1 MKVLL
6 VNTSER
12 TGGAAVAC
20 HRLLDALNKQG
31 IEATMLVRD
40 KQTDNPHVIAL
51 PKPLYMKLCFLYE
64 RFVIWANNLFSR
76 KNLFT
81 VSIANTGADI
91 TRLPAF
97 KEADIIHLH
106 WINQG
111 MLSLK
116 DISKILL
123 SGKPVVWTMHDMWP
137 LTAIC
142 HHAQGCNRYQTAC
155 QACPY
160 LRFPSQNDL
169 SHRVFNQKKNVYAQ
183 GNLHMVAVSRWLTT
197 LAKQSNLLKGKE
209 VTTINNALSLNDFQ
223 LIDKKEA
230 RKQLQLPDK
239 HLIAFGAARIDDPI
253 KGFDYLLEAIQTL
266 IHRGDFEQDE
276 LHLLLFGGIKDAKRL
291 AEVPVSYTYFGH
303 IEEKEQL
310 SALYSAADVT
320 VSASLYETFGQTL
333 AEAQACGCP
342 AVSFGNSGQTDI
354 ITHKV
359 DGYLAKAYNTND
371 LANGIAWALR
381 EGKATISPTH
391 LRQSV
396 VQRFSS
402 EVIANK
408 YAQLY
413 EQLITPSHE

>member
-51 PKPLYMKLCFLYE
+51 PKPFYMKLCFLWE

-106 WINQG
+106 WVNQG

-116 DISKILL
+116 DIRKILL

-160 LRFPSQNDL
+160 LCFPSKNDL

-197 LAKQSNLLKGKE
+197 LAKQSNLLKDKE
-209 VTTINNALSLNDFQ
+209 VTTIHNALSLNDFQ
-223 LIDKKEA
+223 PIAKADA

-266 IHRGDFEQDE
+266 IRRGDFEQE
-276 LHLLLFGGIKDAKRL
+276 KLHLLLFGGIKDAKRL

-354 ITHKV
+354 ITHKEN
-359 DGYLAKAYNTND
+359 GYLAEAYNTDD

-381 EGKATISPTH
+381 EGGATISPAH

>member
-31 IEATMLVRD
+31 VEATMLVRD

-51 PKPLYMKLCFLYE
+51 RKPFYMKLCFLYE
-64 RFVIWANNLFSR
+64 RFVIWATNLFSR

-116 DISKILL
+116 GIRKILA

-160 LRFPSQNDL
+160 LRFPSKNDL
-169 SHRVFNQKKNVYAQ
+169 SHRVFNQKKKVYAQ

-209 VTTINNALSLNDFQ
+209 VTTIHNALSLNDFQ
-223 LIDKKEA
+223 PIAKADA
-230 RKQLQLPDK
+230 RKRLQLPDK

-266 IHRGDFEQDE
+266 IRRGDFEQE
-276 LHLLLFGGIKDAKRL
+276 KLHLLLFGRIKDAKRL

-354 ITHKV
+354 ITHKEN
-359 DGYLAKAYNTND
+359 GYLAEAYNTND

-381 EGKATISPTH
+381 EGKATISPAH

-408 YAQLY
+408 YEQLY

>member
-1 MKVLL
+1 MKVLM

-31 IEATMLVRD
+31 VEATMLVRD
-40 KQTDNPHVIAL
+40 KQTRNPHVIAL
-51 PKPLYMKLCFLYE
+51 PKPFYMKLRFFWE
-64 RFVIWANNLFSR
+64 RFVIWTTNRFSR

-91 TRLPAF
+91 TRTEAF

-116 DISKILL
+116 GIRKILA

-160 LRFPSQNDL
+160 LRFPSKNDL
-169 SHRVFNQKKNVYAQ
+169 SHRVFNQKKEVYAQ

-197 LAKQSNLLKGKE
+197 LAKQSNLLDGKE
-209 VTTINNALSLNDFQ
+209 VTTIHNALLLSDFQ
-223 LIDKKEA
+223 PIAKANA
-230 RKQLQLPDK
+230 RKRLQLPDK
-239 HLIAFGAARIDDPI
+239 YLIAFGAARIDDPI

-266 IHRGDFEQDE
+266 IRRGDFEQDE
-276 LHLLLFGGIKDAKRL
+276 LHLLLFGGIKNAKRL

-320 VSASLYETFGQTL
+320 VSASRYETFGQTL

-342 AVSFGNSGQTDI
+342 AVSFDNSGQTDI

-359 DGYLAKAYNTND
+359 DGYLAKAYDTGD
-371 LANGIAWALR
+371 LANGLVWALR
-381 EGKATISPTH
+381 EGKENLSPTD
-391 LRQSV
+391 LRQRV
-396 VQRFSS
+396 VQRFAG
-402 EVIANK
+402 EVIANQ
-408 YAQLY
+408 YIQLY
-413 EQLITPSHE
+413 QQLIDKSHE

>member
-31 IEATMLVRD
+31 VEATMLVRD

-51 PKPLYMKLCFLYE
+51 RKPFYMKLCFLWE
-64 RFVIWANNLFSR
+64 RFIIWATNRFSR

-81 VSIANTGADI
+81 VSIANAGMDI
-91 TRLPAF
+91 TRTKAF

-106 WINQG
+106 WVNQG

-116 DISKILL
+116 GIRKILA

-160 LRFPSQNDL
+160 LRFPSKNDL
-169 SHRVFNQKKNVYAQ
+169 SHRVFNQKMEVYAQ

-209 VTTINNALSLNDFQ
+209 VTTIHNALSLNDFQ
-223 LIDKKEA
+223 LIDKTEA

-239 HLIAFGAARIDDPI
+239 HLIAFGAARIDDRI

-266 IHRGDFEQDE
+266 ISRGDFEQE
-276 LHLLLFGGIKDAKRL
+276 KLHLLLFGGIKDANRL

-320 VSASLYETFGQTL
+320 VSASRYETFGQTL

-354 ITHKV
+354 ITHKEN
-359 DGYLAKAYNTND
+359 GYLAEAYNTDD

-381 EGKATISPTH
+381 EGEENLSPTD
-391 LRQSV
+391 LRQRV
-396 VQRFSS
+396 VQRFAG
-402 EVIANK
+402 EVIANQ
-408 YAQLY
+408 YIQLY
-413 EQLITPSHE
+413 QQLIDKSHE

>member
-31 IEATMLVRD
+31 IEAKMLVRD
-40 KQTDNPHVIAL
+40 KQTRNSHVIAL
-51 PKPLYMKLCFLYE
+51 PKPFYMKLCFLWE
-64 RFVIWANNLFSR
+64 RFVIWTNNLFSR

-106 WINQG
+106 WVNQG

-116 DISKILL
+116 NIEQILA

-137 LTAIC
+137 CTAIC
-142 HHAQGCNRYQTAC
+142 HHAATCNRYQAAC

-160 LRFPSQNDL
+160 LRFPSKNDL
-169 SHRVFNQKKNVYAQ
+169 SHRIFMQKKGVYAQ
-183 GNLHMVAVSRWLTT
+183 GNLHIVAVSRWLAS
-197 LAKQSNLLKGKE
+197 LVKQSTLLQDKQI
-209 VTTINNALSLNDFQ
+209 TTIHNALSLSDFQ
-223 LIDKKEA
+223 PADKQEA
-230 RKQLQLPDK
+230 RKQLHLPDK
-239 HLIAFGAARIDDPI
+239 QLIAFGAARIDDPI

-266 IHRGDFEQDE
+266 ISRGNFEKNN

-291 AEVPVSYTYFGH
+291 AELPVSYTYFGH
-303 IEEKEQL
+303 IEDKKQL
-310 SALYSAADVT
+310 STLYAAADAT
-320 VSASLYETFGQTL
+320 VSASKYETFGQTL

-342 AVSFGNSGQTDI
+342 VVSFDNSGQTDI

-359 DGYLAKAYNTND
+359 NGYLAKAYDTES
-371 LANGIAWALR
+371 LADGIAWALT
-381 EGKATISPTH
+381 EAQTIVSKEA
-391 LRQSV
+391 LRNGV

-402 EVIANK
+402 DAIAQK
-408 YAQLY
+408 HLQLY
-413 EQLITPSHE
+413 QQLIEQRHE

>member
-51 PKPLYMKLCFLYE
+51 RKPFYMKLYFLYE

-81 VSIANTGADI
+81 VSIANTGTDI
-91 TRLPAF
+91 TRLLAF

-106 WINQG
+106 WVNQG

-116 DISKILL
+116 GIRKILA

-137 LTAIC
+137 CTAIC

-160 LRFPSQNDL
+160 LRFPSKNDL
-169 SHRVFNQKKNVYAQ
+169 SHRVFNQKKEVYVQ

-197 LAKQSNLLKGKE
+197 LAKQSTLIGGKAIH
-209 VTTINNALSLNDFQ
+209 TINNALSLNDFQ
-223 LIDKKEA
+223 LIDKTEA

-253 KGFDYLLEAIQTL
+253 KGFDYLLEAIQAL
-266 IHRGDFEQDE
+266 IRRGDFEQDE

-320 VSASLYETFGQTL
+320 VSASRYETFGQTL
-333 AEAQACGCP
+333 AEAQACGCLP
-342 AVSFGNSGQTDI
+342 VSFGNSGQTDI

-359 DGYLAKAYNTND
+359 DGYLAKAYDTGD

-381 EGKATISPTH
+381 EGKENLSPTD
-391 LRQSV
+391 LRQRV
-396 VQRFSS
+396 VQRFSG
-402 EVIANK
+402 EVIANQ
-408 YAQLY
+408 YIQLY
-413 EQLITPSHE
+413 QQLITPSHE

>member
-1 MKVLL
+1 MKILM

-40 KQTDNPHVIAL
+40 KQTDNPHIIAL
-51 PKPLYMKLCFLYE
+51 PKPFYMKLCFLYE
-64 RFVIWANNLFSR
+64 RFIIWATNLFSR

-106 WINQG
+106 WVNQG

-116 DISKILL
+116 GIRKILA

-169 SHRVFNQKKNVYAQ
+169 SHRVFNQKKEVYAQ

-197 LAKQSNLLKGKE
+197 LAKQSNLLKDKE
-209 VTTINNALSLNDFQ
+209 VTTIHNALSLNDFQ
-223 LIDKKEA
+223 LIDKTEA

-266 IHRGDFEQDE
+266 IRRGDFEQDE

-320 VSASLYETFGQTL
+320 VSASRYETFGQTL

-359 DGYLAKAYNTND
+359 DGYLAKAYDTGD
-371 LANGIAWALR
+371 LANGLVWALR
-381 EGKATISPTH
+381 EGKESFSPTD
-391 LRQSV
+391 LRQRV
-396 VQRFSS
+396 VQRFAG
-402 EVIANK
+402 EVIANQ
-408 YAQLY
+408 YIQLY
-413 EQLITPSHE
+413 QQLIDKSHE

>member
-64 RFVIWANNLFSR
+64 RFIIWATNRFSR
-76 KNLFT
+76 RNLFT
-81 VSIANTGADI
+81 VSIANTGTDI

-116 DISKILL
+116 GIRKILA

-160 LRFPSQNDL
+160 LRFPSKNDL
-169 SHRVFNQKKNVYAQ
+169 SHRVFNQKKEVYAQ

-209 VTTINNALSLNDFQ
+209 VTTIHNALSLNDFQ
-223 LIDKKEA
+223 PITKADA

-266 IHRGDFEQDE
+266 IRRGDFEQE
-276 LHLLLFGGIKDAKRL
+276 KLHLLLFGGIKDAKRL

-359 DGYLAKAYNTND
+359 DGYLAKAYDTGD

-381 EGKATISPTH
+381 EGKENLSPTD
-391 LRQSV
+391 LRQRV
-396 VQRFSS
+396 VQRFAG
-402 EVIANK
+402 EVIANQ
-408 YAQLY
+408 YIQLY
-413 EQLITPSHE
+413 QQLIDKSHE

>member
-40 KQTDNPHVIAL
+40 KQTDNPHIIAL
-51 PKPLYMKLCFLYE
+51 PKPFYMKLCFLWE
-64 RFVIWANNLFSR
+64 RFVIWRTNRFSR

-81 VSIANTGADI
+81 VSIANAGIDI
-91 TRLPAF
+91 TRTKAF

-106 WINQG
+106 WVNQG

-116 DISKILL
+116 GIRKILL

-137 LTAIC
+137 CTAIC
-142 HHAQGCNRYQTAC
+142 HHAQGCNRYQTVC

>member
-31 IEATMLVRD
+31 IETTMLVRD

-51 PKPLYMKLCFLYE
+51 RKPFYMKLYFLYE

-106 WINQG
+106 WVNQG

-116 DISKILL
+116 GIRKILA

-137 LTAIC
+137 CTAIC

-160 LRFPSQNDL
+160 LRFPSKNDL
-169 SHRVFNQKKNVYAQ
+169 SHRVFNQKKEVYVQ

-197 LAKQSNLLKGKE
+197 LAKQSNLLKDKE
-209 VTTINNALSLNDFQ
+209 VTTIHNALSLNDFQ
-223 LIDKKEA
+223 LIDKTEA

-239 HLIAFGAARIDDPI
+239 YLIAFGAARIDDPI
-253 KGFDYLLEAIQTL
+253 KGFDYLLEAIQAL
-266 IHRGDFEQDE
+266 IRRGDFEQDE
-276 LHLLLFGGIKDAKRL
+276 LHLLLFGGIKNAKRL

-320 VSASLYETFGQTL
+320 VSASRYETFGQTL

-342 AVSFGNSGQTDI
+342 AVSFDNSGQTDI

-359 DGYLAKAYNTND
+359 DGYLAKAYDTGD
-371 LANGIAWALR
+371 LANGLVWALR
-381 EGKATISPTH
+381 EGKENLSPTD
-391 LRQSV
+391 LRQRV
-396 VQRFSS
+396 VQRFAG
-402 EVIANK
+402 EVIANQ
-408 YAQLY
+408 YIQLY
-413 EQLITPSHE
+413 QQLIDKSHE

>member
-1 MKVLL
+1 MKVLM

-31 IEATMLVRD
+31 VEATMLVRD
-40 KQTDNPHVIAL
+40 KQTRNPHVIAL
-51 PKPLYMKLCFLYE
+51 PKPFYMKLRFFWE
-64 RFVIWANNLFSR
+64 RFVIWTTNRFSR

-91 TRLPAF
+91 TRTEAF

-116 DISKILL
+116 GIRKILA

-160 LRFPSQNDL
+160 LRFPSKNDL
-169 SHRVFNQKKNVYAQ
+169 SHRVFNQKKEVYAQ

-197 LAKQSNLLKGKE
+197 LAKQSNLLDGKE
-209 VTTINNALSLNDFQ
+209 VTTIHNALLLSDFQ
-223 LIDKKEA
+223 PIAKANA
-230 RKQLQLPDK
+230 RKRLQLPDK
-239 HLIAFGAARIDDPI
+239 YLIAFGAARIDDPI

-266 IHRGDFEQDE
+266 IRRGDFEQDE
-276 LHLLLFGGIKDAKRL
+276 LHLLLFGGIKNAKRL

-320 VSASLYETFGQTL
+320 VSASRYETFGQTL

-342 AVSFGNSGQTDI
+342 AVSFDNSGQTDI

-359 DGYLAKAYNTND
+359 DGYLAKAYDTGD
-371 LANGIAWALR
+371 LANGLAWALR
-381 EGKATISPTH
+381 EGKENLSPTD
-391 LRQSV
+391 LRQRV
-396 VQRFSS
+396 VQRFAG
-402 EVIANK
+402 EVIANQ
-408 YAQLY
+408 YIQLY
-413 EQLITPSHE
+413 QQLIDKSHE

>member
-1 MKVLL
+1 MKVLM

-51 PKPLYMKLCFLYE
+51 RKPFYMKLCFLWE
-64 RFVIWANNLFSR
+64 RFIIWANNLFSR

-106 WINQG
+106 WVNQG

-116 DISKILL
+116 GIHKILA

-160 LRFPSQNDL
+160 LRFPSKNDL

-209 VTTINNALSLNDFQ
+209 VTTIHNALSLNDFQ
-223 LIDKKEA
+223 PIAKADA
-230 RKQLQLPDK
+230 RKGLQLPDK
-239 HLIAFGAARIDDPI
+239 YLIAFGAARIDDPI

-266 IHRGDFEQDE
+266 IRRGDFEQDE

-333 AEAQACGCP
+333 AEAQACGCLP
-342 AVSFGNSGQTDI
+342 VSFGNSGQTDI
-354 ITHKV
+354 ITHKEN
-359 DGYLAKAYNTND
+359 GYLAEAYNTDD

-381 EGKATISPTH
+381 EGGATISPTH

>member
-31 IEATMLVRD
+31 FEATMLVRD

-51 PKPLYMKLCFLYE
+51 RKPLYMKLCFLWE
-64 RFVIWANNLFSR
+64 RFVIWATNLFSR
-76 KNLFT
+76 RNLFT
-81 VSIANTGADI
+81 VSIANAGIDI
-91 TRLPAF
+91 TRTKAF

-116 DISKILL
+116 SIRKILA

-160 LRFPSQNDL
+160 LRFPSKNDL
-169 SHRVFNQKKNVYAQ
+169 SHRVFMQKKNVYTQ

-209 VTTINNALSLNDFQ
+209 VTTIHNALSLNDFQ
-223 LIDKKEA
+223 PIAKVDA
-230 RKQLQLPDK
+230 RKRLQLPDK
-239 HLIAFGAARIDDPI
+239 FLIAFGAARIDDPI
-253 KGFDYLLEAIQTL
+253 KGFDYLLEAIQAL
-266 IHRGDFEQDE
+266 IRRGDFEQDE

-320 VSASLYETFGQTL
+320 VSASRYETFGQTL
-333 AEAQACGCP
+333 AEAQACGCLP
-342 AVSFGNSGQTDI
+342 VSFGNSGQTDI

-359 DGYLAKAYNTND
+359 DGYLAKAYDTGD
-371 LANGIAWALR
+371 LANGLAWALR
-381 EGKATISPTH
+381 EGEVSLSPTD
-391 LRQSV
+391 LRQRV
-396 VQRFSS
+396 VQRFAG
-402 EVIANK
+402 EVIANQ
-408 YAQLY
+408 YLQLY
-413 EQLITPSHE
+413 QQLIDKSHE

>member
-6 VNTSER
+6 VNTSEQ

-20 HRLLDALNKQG
+20 NRLLDALNKQG
-31 IEATMLVRD
+31 VEAKMLVRD
-40 KQTDNPHVIAL
+40 KQTRNPHVVAL
-51 PKPLYMKLCFLYE
+51 PKPFYMKLCFLWE
-64 RFVIWANNLFSR
+64 RFVIWTANRFSR
-76 KNLFT
+76 RNLFT

-91 TRLPAF
+91 TRTEAF

-116 DISKILL
+116 GIRKILA

-160 LRFPSQNDL
+160 LRFPSKNDL
-169 SHRVFNQKKNVYAQ
+169 SHRVFNRKKEVYAQ
-183 GNLHMVAVSRWLTT
+183 GNLHMIAVSRWLTT
-197 LAKQSNLLKGKE
+197 LAKQSNLLNDKK
-209 VTTINNALSLNDFQ
+209 VTTIHNALSLNDFQ
-223 LIDKKEA
+223 PIAKADA
-230 RKQLQLPDK
+230 RKRLQLPDK
-239 HLIAFGAARIDDPI
+239 LLIAFGAARIDDPI
-253 KGFDYLLEAIQTL
+253 KGFDRLIETIRTL
-266 IHRGDFEQDE
+266 IRRGDFEQDE

-310 SALYSAADVT
+310 SALYSAADAT
-320 VSASLYETFGQTL
+320 VSASRYETFGQTL

-359 DGYLAKAYNTND
+359 DGYLAKAYDTDD
-371 LANGIAWALR
+371 LANGLVWALR
-381 EGKATISPTH
+381 EEKENLSPTD
-391 LRQSV
+391 LRQRV
-396 VQRFSS
+396 VQRFAGQ
-402 EVIANK
+402 VIANQ
-408 YAQLY
+408 YIQLY
-413 EQLITPSHE
+413 QQLIDKSHE

>member
-51 PKPLYMKLCFLYE
+51 PKPFYMKLCFLYE
-64 RFVIWANNLFSR
+64 RFVIWATNLFSR

-81 VSIANTGADI
+81 VSIANAGMDI
-91 TRLPAF
+91 TRTKAF

-116 DISKILL
+116 GIRKILA

-160 LRFPSQNDL
+160 LRFPSKNDL
-169 SHRVFNQKKNVYAQ
+169 SHRIFMQKKNVYAQ

-209 VTTINNALSLNDFQ
+209 VTTIHNALSLNDFQ
-223 LIDKKEA
+223 PIAKADA
-230 RKQLQLPDK
+230 RKRLQLPDK

-253 KGFDYLLEAIQTL
+253 KGFDYLLEAIQAL
-266 IHRGDFEQDE
+266 IRRGDFEQE
-276 LHLLLFGGIKDAKRL
+276 KLHLLLFGGIKDAKRL

-333 AEAQACGCP
+333 AEAQACGCLP
-342 AVSFGNSGQTDI
+342 VSFGNSGQTDI

-359 DGYLAKAYNTND
+359 DGYLAKAYDTGD

-381 EGKATISPTH
+381 EGKENLSPTD
-391 LRQSV
+391 LRQRV
-396 VQRFSS
+396 VQRFAG
-402 EVIANK
+402 EVIANQ
-408 YAQLY
+408 YIQLY
-413 EQLITPSHE
+413 QQLIDKSHE

>member
-1 MKVLL
+1 MKVLM

-40 KQTDNPHVIAL
+40 KQTDNPYVIAL
-51 PKPLYMKLCFLYE
+51 RKPLYMKLCFLYE
-64 RFVIWANNLFSR
+64 RFIIWATNLFSR

-106 WINQG
+106 WVNQG

-116 DISKILL
+116 GIRKILA

-160 LRFPSQNDL
+160 LRFPSKNDL
-169 SHRVFNQKKNVYAQ
+169 SHRVFNQKMEVYAQ
-183 GNLHMVAVSRWLTT
+183 GNLHMVAVSRWLSA
-197 LAKQSNLLKGKE
+197 LVKQSTLLGGKAIH
-209 VTTINNALSLNDFQ
+209 TINNALSLNDFQ
-223 LIDKKEA
+223 LIDKTEA

-266 IHRGDFEQDE
+266 IRRDDFKQDE

-320 VSASLYETFGQTL
+320 ISASRYETFGQTL
-333 AEAQACGCP
+333 AEAQACGCLP
-342 AVSFGNSGQTDI
+342 VSFGNSGQTDI

-359 DGYLAKAYNTND
+359 DGYLAKAYDTGD

-381 EGKATISPTH
+381 EGKENLSPTD
-391 LRQSV
+391 LRQRV
-396 VQRFSS
+396 VQRFAG
-402 EVIANK
+402 EVIANQ
-408 YAQLY
+408 YIQLY
-413 EQLITPSHE
+413 QQLIDKSHE

>member
-6 VNTSER
+6 VNTSEC

-31 IEATMLVRD
+31 VEATMLVRD

-51 PKPLYMKLCFLYE
+51 PKPFYMKLCFLWE

-106 WINQG
+106 WVNQG

-116 DISKILL
+116 DIRKILL

-137 LTAIC
+137 CTAIC

-169 SHRVFNQKKNVYAQ
+169 SHRIFMQKNNVYAQ
-183 GNLHMVAVSRWLTT
+183 GNLHIVAVSRWLTT

-209 VTTINNALSLNDFQ
+209 VTTIHNALSLSDFQ
-223 LIDKKEA
+223 PIAKADA
-230 RKQLQLPDK
+230 RKRLQLPDK

-253 KGFDYLLEAIQTL
+253 KGFNYLLEAIQTL
-266 IHRGDFEQDE
+266 IRRGDFEQE
-276 LHLLLFGGIKDAKRL
+276 KLHLLLFGGIKDAKRL

-303 IEEKEQL
+303 IEEKKQL

-333 AEAQACGCP
+333 AEAQACGCLP
-342 AVSFGNSGQTDI
+342 VSFGNSGQTDI

-359 DGYLAKAYNTND
+359 DGYLAKAYDTDD
-371 LANGIAWALR
+371 LANGLVWALR
-381 EGKATISPTH
+381 EGKESLSPTD
-391 LRQSV
+391 LRQRV
-396 VQRFSS
+396 VQRFSG
-402 EVIANK
+402 EVIANQ
-408 YAQLY
+408 YIQLY
-413 EQLITPSHE
+413 QQLIDKSHE

>member
-40 KQTDNPHVIAL
+40 KQPDNPPVIAL
-51 PKPLYMKLCFLYE
+51 PKPLYMKLCFLWE

-81 VSIANTGADI
+81 VSIANAGMDI
-91 TRLPAF
+91 TRTKAF

-111 MLSLK
+111 MLSLN
-116 DISKILL
+116 DLQKILS

-169 SHRVFNQKKNVYAQ
+169 SHRIFMQKKNVYAQ

-209 VTTINNALSLNDFQ
+209 VTTIHNALSLNDFQ
-223 LIDKKEA
+223 PIAKADA
-230 RKQLQLPDK
+230 RKRLQLPAK

-266 IHRGDFEQDE
+266 ISRGDFKQDE
-276 LHLLLFGGIKDAKRL
+276 LHLLLFGGIKDGKRL

-320 VSASLYETFGQTL
+320 VSASRYETFGQTL
-333 AEAQACGCP
+333 AEAQACGCLP
-342 AVSFGNSGQTDI
+342 VSFGNSGQTDI

-359 DGYLAKAYNTND
+359 DGYLAKAYDTGD
-371 LANGIAWALR
+371 LANGLAWALR

>member
-1 MKVLL
+1 MKVLM

-31 IEATMLVRD
+31 VEATMLVRD
-40 KQTDNPHVIAL
+40 KQTDNPHIIAL

-64 RFVIWANNLFSR
+64 RFVIWATNRFSR
-76 KNLFT
+76 RNLFT
-81 VSIANTGADI
+81 VSIANTGIDI
-91 TRLPAF
+91 TRTKAF

-106 WINQG
+106 WMNQG

-116 DISKILL
+116 GIRKILA

-142 HHAQGCNRYQTAC
+142 HHAQACNRYQTAC

-160 LRFPSQNDL
+160 LRFPSKNDL
-169 SHRVFNQKKNVYAQ
+169 SHRVFNQKMEVYAQ

-197 LAKQSNLLKGKE
+197 LAKQSNLLKDKE
-209 VTTINNALSLNDFQ
+209 VTTIHNALSLNDFQ

-266 IHRGDFEQDE
+266 IRRGDFEQE
-276 LHLLLFGGIKDAKRL
+276 KLHLLLFGGIKDAKRL

-320 VSASLYETFGQTL
+320 VSASRYETFGQTL
-333 AEAQACGCP
+333 AEAQACGCLP
-342 AVSFGNSGQTDI
+342 VSFGNSGQTDI

-359 DGYLAKAYNTND
+359 DGYLAKAYDTGD
-371 LANGIAWALR
+371 LANGLAWALR

-402 EVIANK
+402 EVIANQ
-408 YAQLY
+408 YIQLY
-413 EQLITPSHE
+413 QQLIDKSHE